1 MASLTSRLA
10 GWAAGRL
17 KGEKARKKTMEF
29 IDETGVGKLLSLAG
43 DAAILG
49 GAGKVAGAGAR
60 AIGAKLGIGG
70 ATPMASGD
78 IAAKKGFLGF
88 GKRPQ
93 MTPTFDPAGNI
104 TGYTPVVDPAA
115 SLARARSMTP
125 PGMPIS
131 DAARNDALRAALDK
145 ANVGIEQNISR
156 AVGQGPNVMAG
167 KLAYTPIPG
176 ASATS
181 RLTADAMTRLA
192 GMGPQSPI
200 NTEAIGRFVSRAP
213 DIGNVGAIPNVPGM
227 DLGRMA
233 RDVNFRGIGD
243 MVQRGAADYIGQ
255 PRTMAERLAGAAGRV
270 GGAVRGVGSYLA
282 RKPEVA
288 GQALTAYT
296 TARQGAANRQ
306 IQREQL
312 AQRESEFERE
322 YGLRK
327 GQDERE
333 LERQRRIAQMLAP
346 LFQRISGGQG

>member
-43 DAAILG
+43 NAAILG
-49 GAGKVAGAGAR
+49 GAGKLAGAGAR

-70 ATPMASGD
+70 TGAGASMGGAPPRLD
-78 IAAKKGFLGF
+78 AAGRVLDSSKE
-88 GKRPQ
+88 
-93 MTPTFDPAGNI
+93 M
-104 TGYTPVVDPAA
+104 
-115 SLARARSMTP
+115 M
-125 PGMPIS
+125 S
-131 DAARNDALRAALDK
+131 DAEMLSNVARRSRFAPDIG
-145 ANVGIEQNISR
+145 NVGAI
-156 AVGQGPNVMAG
+156 PNVDVTAG

-181 RLTADAMTRLA
+181 RLSADAMTRLA

-200 NTEAIGRFVSRAP
+200 NTEVIGRFVSRAP